1 MRFRSCFRQCS
12 GKIPLKLNG
21 RPHFCRRSTVLAF
34 CGSPCRV
41 CAGRKPGRSPIAPP
55 GRSWRPLATVSR
67 PPGGWGCA
75 LPSPQARQKGP
86 ATSPG
91 RPLQTAG
98 FSPQGSRPADGF
110 GGRWPPAAPPCGRLP
125 CGPASGTNLSHR
137 HPPQHRLQLPALQRR
152 CQRRPGQGKLRR
164 QTGRLF

>member
-1 MRFRSCFRQCS
+1 MRFRGCFRQCN

-21 RPHFCRRSTVLAF
+21 RPRFCRRSTVLAF

-55 GRSWRPLATVSR
+55 GRSWRPSAAVSR

-75 LPSPQARQKGP
+75 PPSPQTCQKGP

-98 FSPQGSRPADGF
+98 FSPQGSRPA
-110 GGRWPPAAPPCGRLP
+110 AACGAAQRRRP

-137 HPPQHRLQLPALQRR
+137 YPPQHRLQLPALQRR

>member
-1 MRFRSCFRQCS
+1 MRFRGCFRQCN

-41 CAGRKPGRSPIAPP
+41 CAGQKPGRSPIAPP
-55 GRSWRPLATVSR
+55 GRSWRPLAAVSR

-75 LPSPQARQKGP
+75 PPSPQTCQKGP
-86 ATSPG
+86 ATSS
-91 RPLQTAG
+91 AG
-98 FSPQGSRPADGF
+98 PCKPQALAR
-110 GGRWPPAAPPCGRLP
+110 RRPPAACGAAARRRP